1 MNNFV
6 NHLLAQKKQSERFN
20 QRVAELQ
27 RPSAPR
33 SRVKGLGGDII
44 FNKR

>member
-1 MNNFV
+1 MKTFFNQ
-6 NHLLAQKKQSERFN
+6 LKEQQQRSLQFN

-33 SRVKGLGGDII
+33 SRVKGLGGDIL